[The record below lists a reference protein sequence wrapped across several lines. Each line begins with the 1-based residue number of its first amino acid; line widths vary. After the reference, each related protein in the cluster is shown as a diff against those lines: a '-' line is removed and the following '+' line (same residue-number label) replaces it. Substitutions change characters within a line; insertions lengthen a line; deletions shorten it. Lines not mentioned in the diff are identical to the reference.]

1 MKKFLLSLMALFAVT
16 MAATA
21 ANAYKTLTFP
31 DDNSANNKVSSY
43 TNEWD
48 AIIGN
53 DTWKITNFNN
63 YNWDNWTYIKC
74 GSKKAASIASIATS
88 FAIDKV
94 VTDVV
99 VTIDKISTPGKINS
113 IKLVVASDSE
123 FTNVVE
129 TVDADLDNIASGD
142 LTFTTTAAPARCYY
156 NLVFDIQKTG
166 SNGIIQIS
174 KIVYNAEGEAEPETQ
189 VAKPVL
195 SWSSGTYYG
204 PIEVACTT
212 ATEGATIMYS
222 KDGGETYHEYEL
234 PIAIGTS
241 CELEVYAT
249 KDGLQD
255 SEHVT
260 AQYTIAEPT
269 IVNSIA
275 EANAEAENGTVV
287 KFANPVTCVYQNDAY
302 TYVKD
307 ATGYTL
313 LYGKGLPAYTNGSVV
328 PAGFFGKMTIYN
340 DLIEFTTQLGNGI
353 YSAASFT
360 ESTESVAPVEPAVVK
375 VADVT
380 AEKMNQYVKI
390 ESVTYNA
397 AGKTLVDGENKLVV
411 YNRFKGVELPVDGT
425 YTVTGFVSIFNG
437 TVQIYPTAFET
448 PSGVEEIN
456 AAAQE
461 NGQVYNL
468 LGQPVSADTKDQ
480 ILVKNGKKFINK

>member
-21 ANAYKTLTFP
+21 TEVT
-31 DDNSANNKVSSY
+31 
-43 TNEWD
+43 
-48 AIIGN
+48 
-53 DTWKITNFNN
+53 ITQ
-63 YNWDNWTYIKC
+63 D
-74 GSKKAASIASIATS
+74 GS
-88 FAIDKV
+88 FAWTAGTDATYGAGFSATTEGFNLGLWKNKSTSNIVEPASEIRVYKSAAFVIENVAGEAITKV
-94 VTDVV
+94 VM
-99 VTIDKISTPGKINS
+99 
-113 IKLVVASDSE
+113 
-123 FTNVVE
+123 
-129 TVDADLDNIASGD
+129 
-142 LTFTTTAAPARCYY
+142 TTTAKDKTCSMTANGETDAAVA
-156 NLVFDIQKTG
+156 NADEKTVTWTG
-166 SNGIIQIS
+166 STNKLILEANNGQVRV
-174 KIVYNAEGEAEPETQ
+174 KTIVITYGEAEPETQ

-195 SWSSGTYYG
+195 SLSSGTYYG

-222 KDGGETYHEYEL
+222 KDGGETYHKYEL

-249 KDGLQD
+249 KEGLQD

-313 LYGKGLPAYTNGSVV
+313 LYGKELPTYTNGSVV

-397 AGKTLVDGENKLVV
+397 ADKTLVDGENTLVV
-411 YNRFKGVELPVDGT
+411 YNRFKGVELPEDGT

-468 LGQPVSADTKDQ
+468 LGQPVSADTKNQ

>member
-21 ANAYKTLTFP
+21 TEVTIEPAKLTWEGTAVNESDAVIEYTATSGDITLIHQKNSSSNFVIPSKYDPWRFYNKTSLIISSEQAIKKVVFNFQSGYSQTMTFNDVEIAP
-31 DDNSANNKVSSY
+31 VDNVS
-43 TNEWD
+43 
-48 AIIGN
+48 
-53 DTWKITNFNN
+53 TWT
-63 YNWDNWTYIKC
+63 
-74 GSKKAASIASIATS
+74 GEAASVNVINTASKQARV
-88 FAIDKV
+88 K
-94 VTDVV
+94 
-99 VTIDKISTPGKINS
+99 TIVIT
-113 IKLVVASDSE
+113 
-123 FTNVVE
+123 
-129 TVDADLDNIASGD
+129 
-142 LTFTTTAAPARCYY
+142 Y
-156 NLVFDIQKTG
+156 
-166 SNGIIQIS
+166 
-174 KIVYNAEGEAEPETQ
+174 GEAEPETQ

-195 SWSSGTYYG
+195 SLSSGTYYG

-222 KDGGETYHEYEL
+222 KDGGETYHQYEL

-353 YSAASFT
+353 YTTASFT

-397 AGKTLVDGENKLVV
+397 ADKTLVDGENKLVV
-411 YNRFKGVELPVDGT
+411 YNRFKDVELPEDGT

-461 NGQVYNL
+461 DGQVYNL

>member
-21 ANAYKTLTFP
+21 TEVTITQDGTFEWTAGTDETYGQGFSATTEGFNLGLWKHKSSSTIVVPSKEIRVYK
-31 DDNSANNKVSSY
+31 SAAFVIENVAG
-43 TNEWD
+43 E
-48 AIIGN
+48 AI
-53 DTWKITNFNN
+53 T
-63 YNWDNWTYIKC
+63 
-74 GSKKAASIASIATS
+74 
-88 FAIDKV
+88 KV
-94 VTDVV
+94 VM
-99 VTIDKISTPGKINS
+99 
-113 IKLVVASDSE
+113 
-123 FTNVVE
+123 
-129 TVDADLDNIASGD
+129 
-142 LTFTTTAAPARCYY
+142 TTTAKDKTCSMTANGETDAAVA
-156 NLVFDIQKTG
+156 NADEKTVTWTG
-166 SNGIIQIS
+166 STNKLILEANNGQVRV
-174 KIVYNAEGEAEPETQ
+174 KTIVITYGEAEPETQ

-249 KDGLQD
+249 KEGLQD

-328 PAGFFGKMTIYN
+328 PTGFFGKMTIYN
-340 DLIEFTTQLGNGI
+340 DLIEFTTQLGNGM

-397 AGKTLVDGENKLVV
+397 ADKTLVDGENTLVV
-411 YNRFKGVELPVDGT
+411 YNRFKDVELPVDGT

-468 LGQPVSADTKDQ
+468 LGQPVSADTKGQ